1 MEISVAKAQDKL
13 KSNIKTLEALVLED
27 KKNREAYDAA
37 RKKAEKAYDTA
48 HKKWETDVQKLVLSN
63 IKLANV
69 NVHWSNYGSQ
79 LSVSV
84 NVDTN
89 KLTLPER
96 PDRDKFYAD
105 IKFKETNFPDRRD
118 SRGYHINPSTA
129 LYEMKNMLEWLDLV
143 EGTTISRVSETKRLA
158 TWL

>member
-1 MEISVAKAQDKL
+1 MEISVAKAQAKL
-13 KSNIKTLEALVLED
+13 KVNISTLEALLAED
-27 KKNREAYDAA
+27 KKNRDIYQAA
-37 RKKAEKAYDTA
+37 REKAEKAYNLA
-48 HKKWETDVQKLVLSN
+48 LKKWEADVKKAVLSN

-69 NVHWSNYGSQ
+69 RVNWSNYGSQ
-79 LSVSV
+79 VSVSV
-84 NVDTN
+84 DVESS

-96 PDRDKFYAD
+96 PKQDTFYENV
-105 IKFKETNFPDRRD
+105 KFKETEFPDRRD
-118 SRGYHINPSTA
+118 SRGYHINAATA

>member
-1 MEISVAKAQDKL
+1 MEISVAKAQAKL
-13 KSNIKTLEALVLED
+13 TKNIKELEALILED
-27 KKNREAYDAA
+27 TKNREAYNVA
-37 RKKAEKAYDTA
+37 REKAAKAYETA
-48 HKKWETDVQKLVLSN
+48 HKKWETDVQKTVLAN
-63 IKLANV
+63 IKLGNV

-84 NVDTN
+84 NVEAS

-96 PDRDKFYAD
+96 PLQEKFYENV
-105 IKFKETNFPDRRD
+105 KFKEVKFPDRRD

-143 EGTTISRVSETKRLA
+143 EGTTISRVSDTKRIA

>member
-1 MEISVAKAQDKL
+1 MEISVAKAQVKL
-13 KSNIKTLEALVLED
+13 TKNIKDLEILIEQD
-27 KKNREAYDAA
+27 NKNREAYSVA
-37 RKKAEKAYDTA
+37 RDKAQKAFETA
-48 HKKWETDVQKLVLSN
+48 HKKWETDVQKIVLAN
-63 IKLANV
+63 IKLGNV

-84 NVDTN
+84 NVETN

-96 PDRDKFYAD
+96 PLQEKFYENV
-105 IKFKETNFPDRRD
+105 KFKETNFPDRRD

-143 EGTTISRVSETKRLA
+143 EGTTISRVSDTKRIA

>member
-1 MEISVAKAQDKL
+1 MEISVAKAQEKL
-13 KSNIKTLEALVLED
+13 KSNIKALEALVAED
-27 KKNREAYDAA
+27 KKNREAYNVA
-37 RKKAEKAYDTA
+37 RDKAQKAYETA
-48 HKKWETDVQKLVLSN
+48 HKKWETDVQKVVLTN
-63 IKLANV
+63 IKLGNV

-84 NVDTN
+84 NVDAH

-96 PDRDKFYAD
+96 PLQEKFFENV
-105 IKFKETNFPDRRD
+105 KFKETNFPDRRD

>member
-13 KSNIKTLEALVLED
+13 KSNIKALEALVLED
-27 KKNREAYDAA
+27 KKNREAYNVA
-37 RKKAEKAYDTA
+37 RDKAQKAYETA
-48 HKKWETDVQKLVLSN
+48 HKKWEADVQKVVLTN
-63 IKLANV
+63 IKLGNV

-84 NVDTN
+84 NVDAN

-96 PDRDKFYAD
+96 PVQDKFFENV
-105 IKFKETNFPDRRD
+105 KFKETNFPDRRD

-143 EGTTISRVSETKRLA
+143 EGPTISRVSETKRLA